1 MFFSQYTM
9 YNQFY
14 ETHRCFRCSH
24 RWSPEFRLYQ
34 IIVRWYYISASSMP
48 ALNSLTVLPESECKP
63 AENRGKSSIG
73 GCYKISENLGSE
85 LFKGKGLT
93 VVRAGDWYAAVSA
106 AFRST
111 CIVSLAQVL
120 TTNSQ
125 GVDMAKGF
133 LVPLVSYCLC
143 PSLCPR
149 LCETGL
155 FPACLCV
162 WPIDLGCQAVWLP
175 FYCCLWGEGAA
186 LSCHVGLWGRDD
198 AAEAPKGRGGTA
210 ILFSFFWR
218 KSPEFAPRLM
228 SVSFSK

>member
-1 MFFSQYTM
+1 MNSTLPLNKLVASI
-9 YNQFY
+9 YNIF
-14 ETHRCFRCSH
+14 HS
-24 RWSPEFRLYQ
+24 
-34 IIVRWYYISASSMP
+34 IIVSCYMQVKIMSCFISIYNVQSVLWNSPLLSMLASLVTWIQIVSDHCP
-48 ALNSLTVLPESECKP
+48 LILYKCIQHASVEPFNSAAREWVQTSREQRKIQY
-63 AENRGKSSIG
+63 RR
-73 GCYKISENLGSE
+73 CYKISENLGSE

-175 FYCCLWGEGAA
+175 F
-186 LSCHVGLWGRDD
+186 
-198 AAEAPKGRGGTA
+198 
-210 ILFSFFWR
+210 
-218 KSPEFAPRLM
+218 
-228 SVSFSK
+228 

>member
-1 MFFSQYTM
+1 
-9 YNQFY
+9 
-14 ETHRCFRCSH
+14 
-24 RWSPEFRLYQ
+24 
-34 IIVRWYYISASSMP
+34 MP
-48 ALNSLTVLPESECKP
+48 ALNRLTVLPESECKP

-73 GCYKISENLGSE
+73 ECYKISENLGSE

-162 WPIDLGCQAVWLP
+162 
-175 FYCCLWGEGAA
+175 
-186 LSCHVGLWGRDD
+186 
-198 AAEAPKGRGGTA
+198 
-210 ILFSFFWR
+210 
-218 KSPEFAPRLM
+218 
-228 SVSFSK
+228 